1 MWRNAFVAVLASAGG
16 LAVSGCPR
24 TPDDLLH
31 CPDIFE
37 GPIDEALQPIDL
49 QSSAGGLWFRFE
61 DQCSRSACTYQI
73 NLHDV
78 FAECIGK
85 AQPFS
90 AQVPAVDP
98 GEYVIT
104 VPCETLTSLNL
115 DYASWSVS
123 LLDANGIELGH
134 SQPVPITIPAMEQIC
149 ADCAR

>member
-1 MWRNAFVAVLASAGG
+1 MWHYLFVAVLASAG
-16 LAVSGCPR
+16 LAASGCLC
-24 TPDDLLH
+24 TPHDLFQ
-31 CPDIFE
+31 CPDISE
-37 GPIDEALQPIDL
+37 SPIDEALQPIDL
-49 QSSAGGLWFRFE
+49 ESSAGELWFRFE
-61 DQCSRSACTYQI
+61 DQCSRSACTYLI
-73 NLHDV
+73 NLHNV
-78 FAECIGK
+78 YAECIGK

-123 LLDANGIELGH
+123 LLGANGAALGH
-134 SQPVPITIPAMEQIC
+134 SQTVPITIQALEQIR